1 MLLKK
6 KRKRFN
12 DIRAAHSFAK
22 KVGGQVNDLRE
33 IEEAKSN
40 FTVTYHVQIKVK
52 KVHNDWCPEENRD
65 FGYPNE
71 YWQ

>member
-1 MLLKK
+1 MPTKK

-12 DIRAAHSFAK
+12 DIRAANSFAK

-33 IEEAKSN
+33 VENAKSN
-40 FTVTYHVQIKVK
+40 FTVTYHVEIKPK
-52 KVHNDWCPEENRD
+52 KVYNDWCPEEDRD